1 MKEFKVNEFITLKL
15 VDNKTEIFVK
25 NQMFRQCKFLLIT
38 IPIEQID
45 AYKELES
52 IDEAAEKLDKSLER
66 DNSSHFQIP
75 PEVEF
80 WAHCSNIQVW
90 AENNY
95 DTRLLHSN
103 LAFPL
108 LKKLSEVGD
117 AFAKKVFKEEIGKRF
132 QAGNENT
139 QRFLIKEG
147 YLKYLSKEMILSLI
161 PESDLILE
169 LERIIQK
176 EMEIRTKD
184 NIIGRGYVLKNNK
197 ISWLIL
203 KNVKLKEI
211 PVLIK
216 NIKSLIGLS
225 LSGNLME
232 TLPDWF
238 WDFKELEYLDLS
250 RNLLR
255 EIPKSIENLKKL
267 KHLNVGYNQ
276 IEELPNSIGNLTR
289 LERLVIADNKIKLLP
304 NSIGELKALK
314 DFISGANSI
323 KSIPDS
329 IGYMTSLESLDL
341 SETLIETLPNSI
353 KYLKNLNALYLMDSM
368 IKDNYLIKT
377 LRRKGTDVFLKRI
390 TKNKKN

>member
-1 MKEFKVNEFITLKL
+1 V
-15 VDNKTEIFVK
+15 
-25 NQMFRQCKFLLIT
+25 
-38 IPIEQID
+38 
-45 AYKELES
+45 
-52 IDEAAEKLDKSLER
+52 
-66 DNSSHFQIP
+66 
-75 PEVEF
+75 
-80 WAHCSNIQVW
+80 
-90 AENNY
+90 ENNY

-108 LKKLSEVGD
+108 LKKLSDVGD
-117 AFAKKVFKEEIGKRF
+117 ALAKKVFKEEIGKRF

-176 EMEIRTKD
+176 DMKIRTKD

-211 PVLIK
+211 PDLIK
-216 NIKSLIGLS
+216 NIKSLEGLV
-225 LSGNLME
+225 LSGNSLTE
-232 TLPDWF
+232 LPDWL

-250 RNLLR
+250 RNLLH

-267 KHLNVGYNQ
+267 KHLKIYNNQ
-276 IEELPNSIGNLTR
+276 IEVLLNSIGNLTR
-289 LERLVIADNKIKLLP
+289 LEQLSITENRIRNLP
-304 NSIGELKALK
+304 DSIGELKALK
-314 DFISGANSI
+314 DLLAGNNLITSL
-323 KSIPDS
+323 PES
-329 IGYMTSLESLDL
+329 IGTMISLESLSL
-341 SETLIETLPNSI
+341 KGNPIEILPKSMT
-353 KYLKNLNALYLMDSM
+353 YLKNLKSLFLSDT
-368 IKDNYLIKT
+368 KVEENYLIKT
-377 LRRKGTDVFLKRI
+377 LRRKGTHVFLKRI